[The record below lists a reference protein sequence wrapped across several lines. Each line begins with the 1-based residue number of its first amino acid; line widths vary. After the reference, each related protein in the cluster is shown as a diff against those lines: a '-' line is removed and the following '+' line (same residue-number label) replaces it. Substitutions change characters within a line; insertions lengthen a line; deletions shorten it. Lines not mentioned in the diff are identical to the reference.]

1 MGKKNINSDHLAKY
15 KIMANQTIQSSALA
29 DDEIDLGKLFG
40 ILIDAKWFIISIT
53 LFFATLGIAVA
64 VAINS
69 DLQSRRVNTNRKE
82 EFRWYLGDGR

>member
-1 MGKKNINSDHLAKY
+1 
-15 KIMANQTIQSSALA
+15 MANQTIQSSALA

-53 LFFATLGIAVA
+53 LFFCNIRYRGR